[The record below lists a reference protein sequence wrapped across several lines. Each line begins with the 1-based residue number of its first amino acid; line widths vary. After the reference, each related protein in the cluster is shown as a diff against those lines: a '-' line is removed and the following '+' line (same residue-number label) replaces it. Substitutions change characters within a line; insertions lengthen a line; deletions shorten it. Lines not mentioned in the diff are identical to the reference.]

1 MSSVKNSNFATVKI
15 MIIAATKKEVET
27 LLQKMDKV
35 KNSLHGD
42 FLIECHY
49 KQLEVDIAISG
60 VGMVAATHCTTI
72 LNNMNRVATF
82 NIGICGSF
90 NRNLEIGTVVNV
102 VEDCIAEMGAEDGEN
117 FLSLE
122 EMGINEPSRFDVRM
136 PMEKDFN
143 PFVDLLPKV
152 NGITVNTVHGNEKS
166 IDKVVARLHPMVE
179 SMEGAGF
186 LYSIMSNTTPYAQ
199 IRAVSNFVEQRNKN
213 AWNIPLAINNLTDK
227 MIEILD
233 YFSTK

>member
-15 MIIAATKKEVET
+15 MIIAATKKEVEP

-35 KNSLHGD
+35 KNSLRGD
-42 FLIECHY
+42 FLTECNY
-49 KQLEVDIAISG
+49 KQLELDVAISG
-60 VGMVAATHCTTI
+60 VGMVAATHCTTL
-72 LNNMNRVATF
+72 LNNISRSATF

-90 NRNLEIGTVVNV
+90 NRNLVIGTVVNV

-122 EMGINEPSRFDVRM
+122 EMGIKEPSQFVVNN
-136 PMEKDFN
+136 PMEKNFN
-143 PFVDLLPKV
+143 NIVELLPKV

-179 SMEGAGF
+179 SMEGAAF
-186 LYSIMSNTTPYAQ
+186 MYSSMSNTTPYAQ

-233 YFSTK
+233 CFSTK

>member
-1 MSSVKNSNFATVKI
+1 MSSVKNCNFATVKI
-15 MIIAATKKEVET
+15 VIIAATKKEVEP
-27 LLQKMDKV
+27 LLLKMDKV
-35 KNSLHGD
+35 MYTPQGD
-42 FLIECHY
+42 YMIECYY
-49 KQLEVDIAISG
+49 KQLRVIFVITG
-60 VGMVAATHCTTI
+60 VGMVATTRFTTVTREI
-72 LNNMNRVATF
+72 KREATF

-102 VEDCIAEMGAEDGEN
+102 VEDCIAELGAEDGED
-117 FLSLE
+117 FLTLE
-122 EMGINEPSRFDVRM
+122 EMGINEPSRFDVSM

-143 PFVDLLPKV
+143 PVVDLLPKV

-186 LYSIMSNTTPYAQ
+186 FYSSTHNIEPYAQ

-233 YFSTK
+233 YFNLK